1 MIRQEVIAYVI
12 DSQQA
17 VFQKQEMGLIRE
29 SLPHVPVADSFAT
42 IITGLRR
49 CGKSTLLVQ
58 LLNRD
63 YGEAIY
69 LNFDDIRLS
78 GFNSEDFIRLHREIE
93 NRTIKILFF
102 DEIQIISG
110 WEKFINQLLRE
121 GYRIFI
127 TGSNA
132 SLLSIELGTY
142 LTGRHLSVELFP
154 FSYKEFIK
162 YKEVE
167 KGEESLINYLKTGGI
182 PEYVKTGVP
191 FILNSLV
198 DDILIRDIAVRHSVR
213 DIVSLRQLTA
223 YLITNIGNPVSA
235 NKLVG
240 IFGVKSATTFLE
252 YFSYLKESYLF
263 EFVPIF
269 NHSLKIQARNP
280 KKVYIMDLG
289 FYTENSVSTSE
300 NMGRRL
306 ENLIYLQLRR
316 IYKQIFYYK
325 ERGECDFIVMEK
337 NEVKAAIQVCLTLN
351 DENFEREYRSLTEA
365 MQNLN
370 LKEGLIITLNQKDH
384 FENNDMV
391 IKVIPAYEFLTSY

>member
-1 MIRQEVIAYVI
+1 MIRQEVIAFVI

-17 VFQKQEMGLIRE
+17 VFHKQELGLIRDTL
-29 SLPHVPVADSFAT
+29 SIVPVADSFAT

-49 CGKSTLLVQ
+49 CGKSTLLMQ
-58 LLNRD
+58 LLDRD
-63 YGEAIY
+63 YNEAIY
-69 LNFDDIRLS
+69 LNSDDIRLS
-78 GFNSEDFIRLHREIE
+78 GFDSDDFVRLHNEIVK
-93 NRTIKILFF
+93 RGIKVLFF

-121 GYRIFI
+121 GYRVFI

-132 SLLSIELGTY
+132 SLLSTELGTY

-154 FSYKEFIK
+154 FSYAEYIRFNKI
-162 YKEVE
+162 E
-167 KGEESLINYLKTGGI
+167 KNEESLISYIKKGGI
-182 PEYVKTGVP
+182 PEYVKTGIS
-191 FILNSLV
+191 FIMNSLV

-213 DIVSLRQLTA
+213 DVVSLRQLTS

-240 IFGVKSATTFLE
+240 IFGIKSATTVLE
-252 YFSYLKESYLF
+252 YFAYLKESYLF

-269 NHSLKIQARNP
+269 NHSLKIQARNS
-280 KKVYIMDLG
+280 KKVYVMDLG

-306 ENLIYLQLRR
+306 ENLIYLHLRR
-316 IYKQIFYYK
+316 KSKKIFYYK

-351 DENFEREYRSLTEA
+351 DENFEREYRALFEA
-365 MQNLN
+365 MQSLNLN
-370 LKEGLIITLNQKDH
+370 EGLIITLNQTDLFK
-384 FENNDMV
+384 ENNMQISV
-391 IKVIPAYEFLTSY
+391 LPAHEFLTM

>member
-1 MIRQEVIAYVI
+1 MIRQEVIAFVI

-17 VFQKQEMGLIRE
+17 VFHKQELGLIRDTL
-29 SLPHVPVADSFAT
+29 SIVPVADSFAT

-49 CGKSTLLVQ
+49 CGKSTLLMQ
-58 LLNRD
+58 LLDRD
-63 YGEAIY
+63 YNEAIY
-69 LNFDDIRLS
+69 LNSDDIRLS
-78 GFNSEDFIRLHREIE
+78 GFDSDDFVRLHNEIVK
-93 NRTIKILFF
+93 RGIKVLFF

-121 GYRIFI
+121 GYRVFI

-132 SLLSIELGTY
+132 SLLSTELGTY

-154 FSYKEFIK
+154 FSYAEYIRFNEI
-162 YKEVE
+162 E
-167 KGEESLINYLKTGGI
+167 KNEESLISYIKKGGI
-182 PEYVKTGVP
+182 PEYVKTGIS
-191 FILNSLV
+191 FIMNSLV

-213 DIVSLRQLTA
+213 DVVSLRQLTS

-240 IFGVKSATTFLE
+240 IFGIKSATTVLE
-252 YFSYLKESYLF
+252 YFAYLKESYLF

-269 NHSLKIQARNP
+269 NHSLKIQARNS
-280 KKVYIMDLG
+280 KKVYVMDLG

-306 ENLIYLQLRR
+306 ENLIYLHLRR
-316 IYKQIFYYK
+316 KSKKIFYYK

-351 DENFEREYRSLTEA
+351 DENFEREYRALFEA
-365 MQNLN
+365 MQSLNLN
-370 LKEGLIITLNQKDH
+370 EGLIITLNQTDLFK
-384 FENNDMV
+384 ENNMQIRV
-391 IKVIPAYEFLTSY
+391 LPAHEFLTM